1 MGRWEK
7 MKDERVKVLARM
19 FSIISVLCE
28 WLDSVMYIEL
38 LQNKK

>member
-19 FSIISVLCE
+19 FSIIIICE